1 MPAKRVG
8 AEIAMPSG
16 IKGHHPRPAQGSDF
30 NCISSSCSKYQYSTV
45 LYCPDRS
52 SVSWFN
58 KSVQQGRPL
67 FLDLDTAAC
76 IYLRGKVVIQSVIY
90 RIEPGNMF
98 ARNTR
103 YLPDLLGLV
112 STDVKMNHPILKL
125 LKSRRHQLEFP

>member
-1 MPAKRVG
+1 MG

-30 NCISSSCSKYQYSTV
+30 NCISSSCSKYQYLTV
-45 LYCPDRS
+45 LFSPDQLTGAQYLGLISLFSREGH
-52 SVSWFN
+52 F
-58 KSVQQGRPL
+58 
-67 FLDLDTAAC
+67 FLDLDTATC
-76 IYLRGKVVIQSVIY
+76 IYLRDKIVNQSVIY